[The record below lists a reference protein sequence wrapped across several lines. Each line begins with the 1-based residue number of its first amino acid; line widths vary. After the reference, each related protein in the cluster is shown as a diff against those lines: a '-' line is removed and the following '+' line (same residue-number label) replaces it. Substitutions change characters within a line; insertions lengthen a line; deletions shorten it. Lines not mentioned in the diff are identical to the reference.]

1 MIISSLLDTDL
12 YKFTMMQVV
21 WQKFAGVSVEYAF
34 KCRASGVNLSKF
46 AQEIREELNSLGT
59 LTLSDEELDYLSGIR
74 YISPEFV
81 DSLRGFRLDPSA
93 IEITIEPEFS
103 LRIRGSWLS
112 TILFEVPVLAIVNEV
127 YFRNTHPETP
137 ELISEGRSRLQE
149 KIKQIESYQKPLR
162 IMEFGTRR
170 RYSQI
175 WQEEVVNTL
184 KNKLIG
190 TSNVYLA
197 HKFNLKPFGTMAHEF
212 LQAGQAL
219 THPLDSQKFMLE
231 AWMQAYRG
239 DLGIALSDIF
249 GFDKFLEDF
258 DLLFTKAYDGCR
270 HDSGD
275 PASWGEKLLAHYE
288 KWGVDA
294 RGKTAVFS
302 DGLDIPKAISLA
314 EQFEGRIRTLFGI
327 GTNLTND
334 LGVSSLPIVLKLTSV
349 NGRPVIKLSDSPGKT
364 LSEDPTYEN
373 YLRHGL
379 QHSSRST
386 ENGSEG
392 SCRNTPP

>member
-21 WQKFAGVSVEYAF
+21 WQRLSNVSVEYAF
-34 KCRASGVNLSKF
+34 KCRASGVNLSEF
-46 AQEIREELNSLGT
+46 AQEIREELDFLST
-59 LTLSDEELDYLSGIR
+59 LTLNNEELSYLKSIR

-81 DSLRGFRLDPSA
+81 ESLRGFRLDPST
-93 IEITIEPEFS
+93 IEITTEPEFS
-103 LRIRGSWLS
+103 LRIRGSWLA
-112 TILFEVPVLAIVNEV
+112 TILFEVPVLAIINEV
-127 YFRNTHPETP
+127 YFRNTHPTTP
-137 ELISEGRSRLQE
+137 ELIAEGRKRLHE
-149 KIKQIESYQKPLR
+149 KASQIGSLR

-170 RYSQI
+170 RYSQK

-184 KNKLIG
+184 KDKLIG

-197 HKFNLKPFGTMAHEF
+197 KKFNLKPFGTMAHEF

-219 THPLDSQKFMLE
+219 VHPLDSQKFMLE
-231 AWMQAYRG
+231 AWMQSYRG

-249 GFDKFLEDF
+249 GFEKFLEDF

-275 PASWGEKLLAHYE
+275 PVVWGEKLLAHYE
-288 KWGVDA
+288 KQGVDA
-294 RGKTAVFS
+294 RSKTAVFS
-302 DGLDIPKAISLA
+302 DGLDIPKALA
-314 EQFEGRIRTLFGI
+314 LSERFEGRIRTIFGI

-334 LGVSSLPIVLKLTSV
+334 LGAASLPVVLKLVSV

-364 LSEDPTYEN
+364 MSEDAAYET

-379 QHSSRST
+379 QQSSRST
-386 ENGSEG
+386 ENGCEG
-392 SCRNTPP
+392 SCRKPTP